1 MNVIKMPA
9 LSPTMEKGTLA
20 KWLVRAGDGFKAGDV
35 IAEIETDKAT
45 MELEAADDG
54 IVAEILVADGT
65 DDIAVGAPILRL
77 AAEGQAAPAPIA
89 PEPIAASQTASQT
102 ASPPEPAV
110 APLAAQ
116 TQLPAMPTPA
126 AHVDATPL
134 GHKVAQ
140 IRGVDL
146 AALGAGQSGAR
157 ITLADVALATEIA
170 LFPPPPPPVLPA
182 APTAAIAPPAS
193 ALAPAPAPEP
203 SDVPY
208 ETERLSTM
216 RKTIARRLT
225 ESKQQIP
232 HFYLTVD
239 VVLDPLLG
247 LRAEL
252 NEALADEGGKLS
264 VNDMILKA
272 QALALLQVPDANV
285 SFSAEGIRRYTRADI
300 SVAVALPGGL
310 ITPVIRN
317 ASAKSLSAIA
327 AEMKDMASRAREGRL
342 QPGEY
347 SGGTASLSNLGMYG
361 IKQFDAVINPPEG
374 MILAIGGGERRPHVS
389 GEKLGIATVMSAT
402 GSFDHRAI
410 DGAAGAAF
418 MAAFK
423 TLVEN
428 PWRMLA

>member
-1 MNVIKMPA
+1 MSAIMMPA

-20 KWLVRAGDGFKAGDV
+20 KWLVRAGDSLKAGDV

-54 IVAEILVADGT
+54 IVAEILVVDGT
-65 DDIAVGAPILRL
+65 EDIAVGAPILRL
-77 AAEGQAAPAPIA
+77 AAEGETVTAPITQEPVAAPQTAPS
-89 PEPIAASQTASQT
+89 PEPIVVPQ
-102 ASPPEPAV
+102 
-110 APLAAQ
+110 AAQ
-116 TQLPAMPTPA
+116 MHLPATPNPA
-126 AHVDATPL
+126 RHVDATAL
-134 GHKVAQ
+134 GHKLAQ
-140 IRGVDL
+140 VRRVDL
-146 AALGAGQSGAR
+146 AALAAEQSGAR
-157 ITLADVALATEIA
+157 ITLADVARATD
-170 LFPPPPPPVLPA
+170 LVLSPPPPPALPVSSA
-182 APTAAIAPPAS
+182 TIIAPPAP
-193 ALAPAPAPEP
+193 LPLPFPAPEP
-203 SDVPY
+203 GGVPY

-225 ESKQQIP
+225 QSKQEIP

-272 QALALLQVPDANV
+272 QALALLHVPDANV
-285 SFSAEGIRRYTRADI
+285 SFSAEGIRRHTQADI

-327 AEMKDMASRAREGRL
+327 AEMKDLASRAPEGRF

-347 SGGTASLSNLGMYG
+347 SGGTASLSNLGMFG

-374 MILAIGGGERRPHVS
+374 MILAIGAGERRPHVS
-389 GEKLGIATVMSAT
+389 GDTLGMATVMSAT

-428 PWRMLA
+428 PWRILA

>member
-1 MNVIKMPA
+1 MSTIKMPA

-20 KWLVRAGDGFKAGDV
+20 KWLVRAGDSFKAGDV

-65 DDIAVGAPILRL
+65 EDIAVGTPILRL
-77 AAEGQAAPAPIA
+77 APEGEAVSPPLA
-89 PEPIAASQTASQT
+89 PEPVAAPHNAPS
-102 ASPPEPAV
+102 PEPVAV
-110 APLAAQ
+110 PQAAQ
-116 TQLPAMPTPA
+116 AQLPAPPNLA
-126 AHVDATPL
+126 RHLDATAL
-134 GHKVAQ
+134 GHKLAQ
-140 IRGVDL
+140 VRRVDL
-146 AALGAGQSGAR
+146 AALADGQSGAR
-157 ITLADVALATEIA
+157 ITLADVARASNIA
-170 LFPPPPPPVLPA
+170 LSPPPLPA
-182 APTAAIAPPAS
+182 ARPVSSAAVIALPAS
-193 ALAPAPAPEP
+193 APALVPVPEP
-203 SDVPY
+203 GGVPY

-225 ESKQQIP
+225 QSKQQIP

-239 VVLDPLLG
+239 VVLDPLLA

-252 NEALADEGGKLS
+252 NQALADEGGKLS

-285 SFSAEGIRRYTRADI
+285 SFTDDGIRRYARADI
-300 SVAVALPGGL
+300 SVAVALPAGL

-327 AEMKDMASRAREGRL
+327 AEMKDLATRAREGRL

-347 SGGTASLSNLGMYG
+347 SGGTASLSNLGMFG

-374 MILAIGGGERRPHVS
+374 MILAIGAGERRPHVTDDT
-389 GEKLGIATVMSAT
+389 LGIATVVSAT

-423 TLVEN
+423 ALVEN

>member
-1 MNVIKMPA
+1 MSAIMMPA

-20 KWLVRAGDGFKAGDV
+20 KWLVRAGDSLKAGDV

-54 IVAEILVADGT
+54 IVAEILVVDGT
-65 DDIAVGAPILRL
+65 EDIAVGAPILRL
-77 AAEGQAAPAPIA
+77 AAEGETVTAPITQEPVAAPQTAPS
-89 PEPIAASQTASQT
+89 PEPIVVPQ
-102 ASPPEPAV
+102 
-110 APLAAQ
+110 AAQ
-116 TQLPAMPTPA
+116 MHLPATPNPA
-126 AHVDATPL
+126 RHVDATAL
-134 GHKVAQ
+134 GHKLAQ
-140 IRGVDL
+140 VRRVDL
-146 AALGAGQSGAR
+146 AALAAEQSGAR
-157 ITLADVALATEIA
+157 ITLADVARATD
-170 LFPPPPPPVLPA
+170 LVLSPPPPPALPVSSA
-182 APTAAIAPPAS
+182 TIIAPPAP
-193 ALAPAPAPEP
+193 LPLPFPAPEP
-203 SDVPY
+203 GGVPY

-225 ESKQQIP
+225 QSKQEIP

-272 QALALLQVPDANV
+272 QALALLHVPDANV
-285 SFSAEGIRRYTRADI
+285 SFSAEGIRRHTQADI

-327 AEMKDMASRAREGRL
+327 AEMKDLATRAREGRL
-342 QPGEY
+342 LPGEY
-347 SGGTASLSNLGMYG
+347 SGGTASLSNLGMFG

-374 MILAIGGGERRPHVS
+374 MILAIGAGERRPHVS
-389 GEKLGIATVMSAT
+389 NDTLGIATVVSAT

-428 PWRMLA
+428 PWRILA